1 MPRVPFREAKKRTP
15 DRTINALVLP
25 FGMALAAGM
34 TTFVGVGLIAIGC
47 KLPVKWPLILAGVVI
62 LLVMVIG
69 FIWLFKKELIM
80 TVETISNRDLDGDG
94 VIGEPE
100 PQTISI
106 EVVNPDNRSLKYL
119 HLPIPEEAL
128 RKLCVGLVVHQRPF
142 SEAEWTGR
150 GQPFSRAEFR
160 EIRAKLLAAG
170 VIAWKDSRHKQQG
183 IEFTA
188 WGRRVMH
195 RALES
200 CVGTYAYTGDAESRL
215 PRGQRGSVGLLE
227 EGNE

>member
-1 MPRVPFREAKKRTP
+1 MPRVPFKTAEKRTA
-15 DRTINALVLP
+15 DRTVNAALP
-25 FGMALAAGM
+25 FALALGAGFC
-34 TTFVGVGLIAIGC
+34 TFVGVGLIAIGWQ
-47 KLPVKWPLILAGVVI
+47 LPVKWPLVTAGFVV
-62 LLVMVIG
+62 LGVMVL
-69 FIWLFKKELIM
+69 WLVWLIRDDLLW
-80 TVETISNRDLDGDG
+80 TVETITGVDVTGDG

-160 EIRAKLLAAG
+160 EIRAKLLEAG

-227 EGNE
+227 EGDE